1 VPLAL
6 QQRPLPA
13 GPAHELSTHSARF
26 VRIGEKPG
34 RLLRANKNQMA
45 NTGERSNRLVDRIRQ
60 ERDGAG
66 TLGLFHETSD
76 GRISVATPLALRAA
90 ATAAAAS
97 PPTISAER
105 TVRVHTET
113 GRAQPSMS
121 EVSGASKT
129 R

>member
-1 VPLAL
+1 
-6 QQRPLPA
+6 
-13 GPAHELSTHSARF
+13 
-26 VRIGEKPG
+26 
-34 RLLRANKNQMA
+34 MA

-113 GRAQPSMS
+113 GRAFN
-121 EVSGASKT
+121 VGSKRSVENAMIGRLIADNIYHGNART
-129 R
+129 SCIVKIG